1 VDNGFDLRC
10 NIFRKC
16 GLNEKINPSTF

>member
-1 VDNGFDLRC
+1 MVSIYVATF
-10 NIFRKC
+10 FRKC